1 MVRAKP
7 DLFLTVP
14 DTLDADTFTRSDLIT
29 PPCYIVTAPPPLLTP
44 ALSRSS
50 SLSTNTSQS
59 ESDFEDEE
67 DEVDVSLG
75 IDAAPWT
82 EDQDAALLNVRPHMT
97 KLIQTYAAHL
107 DGPAV
112 PSAPF
117 DVSRPPPTVAAK
129 ISRNAI
135 HSNGWRGRRS
145 VASTR
150 RRLLKLAREK
160 YTEYQG
166 DRMDLDPLD
175 SSSAL
180 SMYPLFQLS

>member
-14 DTLDADTFTRSDLIT
+14 NTLDAETYTRSDLIT

-50 SLSTNTSQS
+50 SLSTSTSHS
-59 ESDFEDEE
+59 ESDFEDDDE
-67 DEVDVSLG
+67 DMEVSLR

-82 EDQDAALLNVRPHMT
+82 EDQDAALLNVHRHMK

-135 HSNGWRGRRS
+135 HINGWRGRRS

-160 YTEYQG
+160 YTGYQG

-180 SMYPLFQLS
+180 SMYPLLKLS